1 MRLLI
6 ATLAGAVTVFV
17 WGGLSHLVLL
27 EGVGFSRITNEERIV
42 SALRTSLPGDGLYF
56 LPSIDLRGTPSS
68 EETAAWETR
77 FRNGPTGLIVY
88 HAAGDTPVSPKK
100 ILVQFLS
107 GLFAAGI
114 VTFVLYF
121 TAAPYCGR
129 VGLAALLGALGLF
142 TVSTIYWN
150 WYGFTNA
157 FLLAQVV
164 DLIVGW
170 SLGWRSHCQLDS
182 RPAGV
187 EMKAMN
193 MHTYVNFAGKCGEAF
208 ASTRNIWAERSR

>member
-1 MRLLI
+1 MSGLATRWLI

-56 LPSIDLRGTPSS
+56 VPSIDLRGTPTS
-68 EETAAWETR
+68 EETAAWEAR
-77 FRNGPTGLIVY
+77 FRAGPTGLIVY
-88 HAAGDTPVSPKK
+88 HAAGDMPVSPKK
-100 ILVQFLS
+100 IVVQFLS

-114 VTFVLYF
+114 VTFVLCL
-121 TAAPYCGR
+121 TVAPYWGR
-129 VGLAALLGALGLF
+129 VGLAAVLGALGLF

-164 DLIVGW
+164 DMIVGW
-170 SLGWRSHCQLDS
+170 ALAGTVIASLIPARQAWR
-182 RPAGV
+182 
-187 EMKAMN
+187 
-193 MHTYVNFAGKCGEAF
+193 
-208 ASTRNIWAERSR
+208 